1 MPYRT
6 PLTAEFDATVL
17 AAELP
22 QHVLAGHMRY
32 RQFRALA
39 EGGKAEVFRCCDAIL
54 AREVALKV
62 LRRELVESP
71 LEQQLL
77 VREARICAAMR
88 HTAVP
93 EVYDL
98 GRDPDGRPFYTMSLK
113 LGSTL
118 HEVFQSLRRGDPT
131 TVMTFDL
138 ERLLGVLVQ
147 VASALVHAHQLNV
160 VHCDL
165 KPENIIVDTLGA
177 PTLIDWGLAFVD
189 DYADEE
195 NPILQ
200 TRGCQGSPLYMSP
213 EQAAGDPRLTSAVD
227 VYGLGVLLYECVT
240 LDTPHRGETKR
251 HTLQKVLH
259 EEPPALATGSKG
271 VTPELAAVCHQA
283 LRRSP
288 AERFGSIGE
297 LRDALEECRV
307 EALVQFE
314 RPWAQ
319 HSESL
324 HDLGAWNDSIDAR
337 RATDRKLDGDVL
349 ARA

>member
-1 MPYRT
+1 MPYRK

-17 AAELP
+17 AAALP
-22 QHVLAGHMRY
+22 QHVHAGHMRY
-32 RQFRALA
+32 RQFRPLA
-39 EGGKAEVFRCCDAIL
+39 EGGKAEVFRCRDGIL

-77 VREARICAAMR
+77 VREARICAAMC
-88 HTAVP
+88 HAAVP

-98 GRDPDGRPFYTMSLK
+98 GRDPDGRPFYTMGLQ

-131 TVMTFDL
+131 TVMMYDL

-147 VASALVHAHQLNV
+147 VASALEHAHRLNV

-165 KPENIIVDTLGA
+165 KPENIIVDSHGAATLV
-177 PTLIDWGLAFVD
+177 DWGLAFVD
-189 DYADEE
+189 VYTDEA

-200 TRGCQGSPLYMSP
+200 SRGCQGSPLYMAP
-213 EQAAGDPRLTSAVD
+213 EQAACDPRLTSAVD

-240 LDTPHRGETKR
+240 LDTPHRGETKQQ
-251 HTLQKVLH
+251 TLHKVLH
-259 EEPPALATGSKG
+259 EEPAPLPTGSKG
-271 VTPELAAVCHQA
+271 VTPELAAVCRRA
-283 LRRSP
+283 LGRDP
-288 AERFGSIGE
+288 AERFATIAE
-297 LRDALEECRV
+297 FRDALVDCRAD
-307 EALVQFE
+307 ALVEFE
-314 RPWAQ
+314 RPWAVDAA
-319 HSESL
+319 SL
-324 HDLGAWNDSIDAR
+324 GALGAWNDPIDAR
-337 RATDRKLDGDVL
+337 RATDRRHDEDVI